1 MSHAILSPSAASRW
15 LSCTPSARLEA
26 QFPESTSEFAEEGT
40 LAHEFGETILRHF
53 LKDLKMRAYSKKLA
67 ELADSK
73 YYTSELQEYAE
84 NYAAFVWEKFQV
96 AKKADRFAA
105 LKVEEK
111 IDLTAYVPDGFG
123 TGDSVIIADGTMEI
137 IDLKYGKGVRVS
149 AVENKQMMVYAL
161 GALDMF
167 GFMYDIRAVRMTIF
181 QPRLDNIS
189 DWEMPVS
196 DLLLWGEKELKPR
209 AVMAFKG
216 EGDFIAGKHCK
227 FCKAK
232 AQCKTLAEYN
242 LSLDK
247 YDFLQAELLD
257 EADIANILL
266 RADQFK
272 SWISSVEEYAL
283 RSALDGKQFPGFK
296 LVEGRSN
303 RKYSDEAKIASVLV
317 ENGFKEDLI
326 YDRKL
331 KTITAMEKLVSKPT
345 FNTLCGPYVIKP
357 EGKPTLVP
365 DSDLRPEYNSAV
377 NDFANI
383 NIND

>member
-53 LKDLKMRAYSKKLA
+53 LKDLKMRAYTKKLA

-73 YYTSELQEYAE
+73 YYTNELQAHAE
-84 NYAAFVWEKFQV
+84 NYAAFVWEKFQA

-105 LKVEEK
+105 LRVEEK
-111 IDLTAYVPDGFG
+111 IDLTTYAPEGFG
-123 TGDSVIIADGTMEI
+123 TGDAVIIADGTMEI

-149 AVENKQMMVYAL
+149 AEENKQMMLYAL

-209 AVMAFKG
+209 AAMAFKG
-216 EGDFIAGKHCK
+216 EGEFTAGKHCK

-232 AQCKTLAEYN
+232 AQCKALAEYN
-242 LSLDK
+242 LSLGK
-247 YDFLQAELLD
+247 YDFLKAELLMED
-257 EADIANILL
+257 DISDILS

-283 RSALDGKQFPGFK
+283 QSALDGKRFPGFK

-317 ENGFKEDLI
+317 ENGFKEEQI

-331 KTITAMEKLVSKPT
+331 KTVTAMEKFLSKPT
-345 FNTLCGPYVIKP
+345 FGALCGPYVIKP

-365 DSDLRPEYNSAV
+365 DTDLRPGYNSAV

>member
-149 AVENKQMMVYAL
+149 AVENKQMMLYAL